1 MTAGCQRI
9 YSYDKYFLSPKKVPG
24 SMQSPGDITVH
35 NAVSAPKLRGFM
47 MREGGREESGT
58 NHIITAAEAHRVYG
72 WSRGGVR
79 AMKGRGAGWAEFCLI
94 NHL

>member
-35 NAVSAPKLRGFM
+35 NDVSAPKLRGLM
-47 MREGGREESGT
+47 VGEGGREESGT
-58 NHIITAAEAHRVYG
+58 NHIITAEAPQRHTVCMGGAEVECG
-72 WSRGGVR
+72 P
-79 AMKGRGAGWAEFCLI
+79 
-94 NHL
+94 